1 MNSSH
6 ARKTIN
12 LCVCVSH
19 TLCPCDARHRFKP
32 ALATMWAD
40 RVNSRFPFGS
50 LVPLWTRQIPYTV
63 TKFVGFEYVVEQFY
77 KHVLTNP
84 RDSYS
89 SATQL
94 GVTFASGCVQ
104 LFLHLC
110 IPHPCVD

>member
-1 MNSSH
+1 
-6 ARKTIN
+6 
-12 LCVCVSH
+12 
-19 TLCPCDARHRFKP
+19 
-32 ALATMWAD
+32 MWAD

-63 TKFVGFEYVVEQFY
+63 TKFVGFEFVVEQFY

-94 GVTFASGCVQ
+94 AVTFASGFVLFSLYLCV
-104 LFLHLC
+104 
-110 IPHPCVD
+110 PRPYVG